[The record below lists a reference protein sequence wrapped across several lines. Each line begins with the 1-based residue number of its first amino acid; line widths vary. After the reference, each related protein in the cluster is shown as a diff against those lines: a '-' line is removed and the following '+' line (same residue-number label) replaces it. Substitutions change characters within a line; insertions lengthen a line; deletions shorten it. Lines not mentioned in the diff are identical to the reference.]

1 MVFAFQ
7 MAFLSTYFIQ
17 IDDYSKKYFELEM
30 IQKFSLDFS
39 DISGFALVAYDTNGF
54 IRWRNVCCTINM
66 TFIMMFQYSIILYC
80 AVRMYFEMESKVQIL
95 SPSLRNLHRQ
105 FYKTLL
111 LQVVTPTVT
120 LFAPVSVLIYLPF
133 FDLQLDLPFGIS
145 TSALGLYPALD
156 ALIVMYVVQDYREA
170 MNNTFKRV
178 INGLHILI
186 SSVDVGMTPTATFRS
201 PAVFNS

>member
-1 MVFAFQ
+1 
-7 MAFLSTYFIQ
+7 
-17 IDDYSKKYFELEM
+17 M